1 MKSII
6 ERLIPGVVALLGLII
21 GQKYLLP
28 IISNKTLGI
37 ILLLII
43 LGLVSG
49 GAVYIYNKLT

>member
-6 ERLIPGVVALLGLII
+6 ERLIPVVIALLGLAI